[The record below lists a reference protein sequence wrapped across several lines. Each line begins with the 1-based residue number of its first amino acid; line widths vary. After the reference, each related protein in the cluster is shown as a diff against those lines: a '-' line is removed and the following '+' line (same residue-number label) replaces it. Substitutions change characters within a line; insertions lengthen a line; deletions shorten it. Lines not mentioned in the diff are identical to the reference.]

1 MADSAA
7 PRRLFIPGLG
17 GRAVADDSAAATAHG
32 CSSALS
38 GGPAARGDRRNFGN
52 AGSNGEEP
60 SPASTEVDARKSETL
75 KDHLK
80 AALDEPELTSLL
92 RKNLGPE
99 WQPFINEHN
108 RLEGSRSVIF
118 VRPQGNGLHMLIA
131 DYEHG
136 ELDLVRM
143 ELNGDALAKWMNHP
157 QDQQAVSGSP
167 LP

>member
-1 MADSAA
+1 MTQLRFSLIAVVLLVSATFYAFAADSDFDGLVSQVAHSYDA
-7 PRRLFIPGLG
+7 HATKIPLMGVVSLCARVATQGGVKGL
-17 GRAVADDSAAATAHG
+17 RVAE
-32 CSSALS
+32 
-38 GGPAARGDRRNFGN
+38 F
-52 AGSNGEEP
+52 
-60 SPASTEVDARKSETL
+60 
-75 KDHLK
+75 DHLK

-157 QDQQAVSGSP
+157 QGGQAVSG
-167 LP
+167 LR